1 MASSSV
7 LIIASSEFCLPWM
20 AVWAFLLRFSFLVTL
35 LVFFLPFSL
44 SPFLP
49 FSLSAPCL
57 IAELFPNYLAHLG
70 PFVYKKLSRG
80 HLHPK
85 LFAMLGLS

>member
-1 MASSSV
+1 MDGCLGFSLTFFFSCY
-7 LIIASSEFCLPWM
+7 IAG
-20 AVWAFLLRFSFLVTL
+20 FLSP
-35 LVFFLPFSL
+35 FLPFSL